1 MRPVRASG
9 AAQRGQS
16 LIGMMV
22 GLVISLLTIA
32 AMLAIYKTSIG
43 ISTNASQTA
52 LRDGQVSAALLAA
65 QIELQQAGYGIEAD
79 AAEILSVSADG
90 RQVIW
95 RYRSEIGGPST
106 CAGLRLISGGAGEA
120 VGGRDDDGDDAADPR
135 GLYWLPGKP
144 CESLVAASTWTGSV
158 QHRPKRLASP
168 AAFYAPVDM
177 QGTPLDDEDGAV
189 ALTGLRFVQVTGG
202 ACLPYQQ
209 QTDADDIPARSQR
222 VALRDASSQDV
233 FSVCLPNVQ
242 DPTDPETP

>member
-1 MRPVRASG
+1 MRPSRAG
-9 AAQRGQS
+9 RVAQRGHS
-16 LIGMMV
+16 LISMMV

-43 ISTNASQTA
+43 ISSNASQTA

-79 AAEILSVSADG
+79 AAEILSISADG
-90 RQVIW
+90 RQVVW

-106 CAGLRLISGGAGEA
+106 CAGLRLITRGAAEVAGE
-120 VGGRDDDGDDAADPR
+120 RDDSDLR

-144 CESLVAASTWTGSV
+144 CESLVPAPTWSGSV
-158 QHRPKRLASP
+158 QHRPKLLASP
-168 AAFYAPVDM
+168 SAFYEPVDM

-202 ACLPYQQ
+202 ACLPYLQ
-209 QTDADDIPARSQR
+209 QTDADDIPTRSQR

-242 DPTDPETP
+242 GPTEPETP

>member
-1 MRPVRASG
+1 MRAARTSR

-22 GLVISLLTIA
+22 GLVISLLTIG
-32 AMLAIYKTSIG
+32 AMLAVYKTSIG
-43 ISTNASQTA
+43 ISSNASQTA

-79 AAEILSVSADG
+79 ADEILSVSANGKD
-90 RQVIW
+90 VVW
-95 RYRSEIGGPST
+95 RYRSEIGGASQ
-106 CAGLRLISGGAGEA
+106 CAGLRLVATGATEVAGER
-120 VGGRDDDGDDAADPR
+120 VGAARR

-144 CESLVAASTWTGSV
+144 CDALVPASTWSGSV
-158 QHRPKRLASP
+158 EHRPKLLASP
-168 AAFYAPVDM
+168 SAFYAPVDM

-189 ALTGLRFVQVTGG
+189 ALTGLRFVQVAGG
-202 ACLPYQQ
+202 ACLPYLQ
-209 QTDADDIPARSQR
+209 QTDADEIPTRSQR

-242 DPTDPETP
+242 APADPEKS

>member
-1 MRPVRASG
+1 MRPVCTSR

-16 LIGMMV
+16 LISMMV
-22 GLVISLLTIA
+22 GLVISLLTIG
-32 AMLAIYKTSIG
+32 AMLAIYKISIG

-79 AAEILSVSADG
+79 AADILSISAGG
-90 RQVIW
+90 RQVVW
-95 RYRSEIGGPST
+95 RYRSEIGGPSK
-106 CAGLRLISGGAGEA
+106 CAGLRLIASGAGDVA
-120 VGGRDDDGDDAADPR
+120 GVRGDSDLR

-144 CESLVAASTWTGSV
+144 CESLTPEPTWNDSPR
-158 QHRPKRLASP
+158 HRPTLLASP
-168 AAFYAPVDM
+168 AAFYEPADM

-189 ALTGLRFVQVTGG
+189 ALTGLRFVRVSGG
-202 ACLPYQQ
+202 ACLPYLQ
-209 QTDADDIPARSQR
+209 QTDGDDIPTRSQR

-242 DPTDPETP
+242 GPADPEKA